1 MADPMA
7 KPKKPGLAALV
18 LSASKPAL
26 GEDDDDTTA
35 DGSEESDED
44 YSGAV
49 DELFD
54 ALKGDDR
61 AGFAESFKAAV
72 MSCKH

>member
-1 MADPMA
+1 MADE
-7 KPKKPGLAALV
+7 KKKPGLAALV
-18 LSASKPAL
+18 LGMGKPKT
-26 GEDDDDTTA
+26 GEDGDDTTA

-54 ALKGDDR
+54 AFKNDDR
-61 AGFAESFKAAV
+61 AGFSDAFKAAV
-72 MSCKH
+72 ATCK